1 MPFGLSADVL
11 LARLL
16 VIFLGIPLHEW
27 AHGWVAHLLG
37 DETPELQGR
46 LSLNPFIHLD
56 PVGTL
61 AILFTGFG
69 WGRPAMVNPYRMSR
83 VSNPRV
89 GMALSALAGP
99 VSNIVQA
106 MVLAIP
112 IRLGLLTLLNANQA
126 FRLAQVLFVA
136 IQVNIGLAAFN
147 LLPIPPLNGSRVLAG
162 IAPSHMADAIERMEP
177 YAVYILLFVLFLLP
191 QIGLDVV
198 GILVRPLQQA
208 LFRIIVF

>member
-1 MPFGLSADVL
+1 MPFGLTPDVL

-46 LSLNPFIHLD
+46 LSLNPFTHLD

-69 WGRPAMVNPYRMSR
+69 WGRAAQVNPYRMTR
-83 VSNPRV
+83 VRNPRV

-99 VSNIVQA
+99 FSNVVQA
-106 MVLAIP
+106 MILAIP
-112 IRLGLLTLLNANQA
+112 LRLGLLAMLDSGQA
-126 FRLAQVLFVA
+126 MRLDQVLHMA
-136 IQVNIGLAAFN
+136 IWVNVGLAAFN
-147 LLPIPPLNGSRVLAG
+147 MLPIPPLDGSRVLAG
-162 IAPSHMADAIERMEP
+162 VAPGSIADTIESMEP
-177 YAVYILLFVLFLLP
+177 YAVYILLFVLFVLP
-191 QIGLDVV
+191 RLGLNVV
-198 GILVRPLQQA
+198 GLLVAPLQEF